1 MMTAK
6 TAEAKIY
13 EIQDVNGKVQDI
25 AYKIGCTFNTPL
37 PDSIVRVLERNEALL
52 KRLRNIIKYSL

>member
-1 MMTAK
+1 MINK
-6 TAEAKIY
+6 RSAEKKIE